1 MYKFQEKQAK
11 DIFVDLYD
19 STTGL
24 PYPGVPASGLVLKY
38 AKAGEST
45 YTTKVLTEGVDGN
58 FAEIG
63 DGVYK
68 ISFLA
73 DELDTLGQFVFVI
86 AGTGIYTILEQRVII
101 AEVEPAQYIAAVI
114 PPTCLVFGNVKE
126 LTGIPSDTP
135 VVVKAQVVELPAQ
148 QQGNYISTHPV
159 TAYTDADGLF
169 KLRLAIGTLVVL
181 EIADVGFR
189 RQFTVPELTSV
200 DIKDI

>member
-68 ISFLA
+68 ISV
-73 DELDTLGQFVFVI
+73 EEWVI
-86 AGTGIYTILEQRVII
+86 GDINGGGPEMTFKSFNGVILIR
-101 AEVEPAQYIAAVI
+101 
-114 PPTCLVFGNVKE
+114 K
-126 LTGIPSDTP
+126 
-135 VVVKAQVVELPAQ
+135 K
-148 QQGNYISTHPV
+148 
-159 TAYTDADGLF
+159 
-169 KLRLAIGTLVVL
+169 
-181 EIADVGFR
+181 
-189 RQFTVPELTSV
+189 
-200 DIKDI
+200 